1 MLDVIE
7 TQHLQFTGTGSVLSS
22 RSFKNPNRFC
32 LAAKRYPAILSQ
44 IASVGSQISVKMYGR
59 KPGDNLDYL
68 GYIKYMEYA
77 AT

>member
-1 MLDVIE
+1 MLEVDA
-7 TQHLQFTGTGSVLSS
+7 TQHLQFMGTGSAPSS

-44 IASVGSQISVKMYGR
+44 IASVGSQIFVKMYGR